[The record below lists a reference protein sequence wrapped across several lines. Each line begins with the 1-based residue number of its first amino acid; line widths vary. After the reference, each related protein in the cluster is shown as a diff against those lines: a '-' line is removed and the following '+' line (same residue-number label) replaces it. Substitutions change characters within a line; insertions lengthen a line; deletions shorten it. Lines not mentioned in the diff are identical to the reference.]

1 MQQED
6 EKTELKKS
14 TSELK
19 EAIISIVAILNKH
32 GKGKIYFGIKDD
44 GQVIGQQ
51 VTNQTIRNVSKL
63 IAENIEPRIYPF
75 VSKLEL
81 DNKECIVVEFEGEDV
96 PYFAYGRAY
105 MRVGDE
111 DRQLTQK
118 EIKKLIFKIEVKNNK
133 WEEKASYIT
142 LDDIDEMTIRNFIKK
157 GNKKGRINFDYTN
170 KEDVLRKLNL
180 IDSSGKIK
188 NAGHVL
194 FGKKINIQLRA
205 AIFATEE
212 KTTFLDMQDFNGN
225 IFKLIDAG
233 EQYIAQNIR
242 WSVNFNTGTF
252 TREDIPEV
260 PVRAMREILCN
271 SFCHRAWNEPY
282 DNYLAIYKNRIEI
295 CNPGFFT
302 EEATPEDYISKEE
315 PSRPRNPLI
324 AQILYLSGE
333 IERWGSGIKNVYETC
348 QQEKIK
354 IKFEDRKTAFFA
366 VVYRK
371 DIEGLIENT
380 EKNLNNNVGVNVG
393 INVGVN
399 DTQKKI
405 LKLIIQNK
413 NITQKEIANQL
424 KTTLRTIERNI
435 NILKEKGILERIG
448 ADKNGYWKIT
458 NNT

>member
-1 MQQED
+1 M
-6 EKTELKKS
+6 
-14 TSELK
+14 
-19 EAIISIVAILNKH
+19 
-32 GKGKIYFGIKDD
+32 
-44 GQVIGQQ
+44 
-51 VTNQTIRNVSKL
+51 
-63 IAENIEPRIYPF
+63 
-75 VSKLEL
+75 
-81 DNKECIVVEFEGEDV
+81 
-96 PYFAYGRAY
+96 
-105 MRVGDE
+105 
-111 DRQLTQK
+111 
-118 EIKKLIFKIEVKNNK
+118 
-133 WEEKASYIT
+133 
-142 LDDIDEMTIRNFIKK
+142 
-157 GNKKGRINFDYTN
+157 
-170 KEDVLRKLNL
+170 
-180 IDSSGKIK
+180 IDSNGKIK
-188 NAGHVL
+188 NAGYVL

-260 PVRAMREILCN
+260 PIRAMREILCN

-302 EEATPEDYISKEE
+302 EEATPEDYINKEE

-348 QQEKIK
+348 QEEKIETR
-354 IKFEDRKTAFFA
+354 FEDRKTAFFA

-371 DIEGLIENT
+371 DIEGLIANT
-380 EKNLNNNVGVNVG
+380 EKSLNNNVP
-393 INVGVN
+393 INVPV
-399 DTQKKI
+399 KI
-405 LKLIIQNK
+405 TETEKQIIYLMSNNP
-413 NITQKEIANQL
+413 NITQKQL
-424 KTTLRTIERNI
+424 AEKLNVTEKTIKRNTLK
-435 NILKEKGILERIG
+435 LKEKGILVRIG
-448 ADKNGYWKIT
+448 SDKNGYWKIT